1 MVDRRSEPNERRNQ
15 EFISELFERWHLSM
29 GWLAFLL
36 SLLLSILPLLPLLHR
51 FLLLDRPEEGN
62 TK

>member
-1 MVDRRSEPNERRNQ
+1 MVDRRSEPNERTNQ

>member
-36 SLLLSILPLLPLLHR
+36 SLLLSILPLHR